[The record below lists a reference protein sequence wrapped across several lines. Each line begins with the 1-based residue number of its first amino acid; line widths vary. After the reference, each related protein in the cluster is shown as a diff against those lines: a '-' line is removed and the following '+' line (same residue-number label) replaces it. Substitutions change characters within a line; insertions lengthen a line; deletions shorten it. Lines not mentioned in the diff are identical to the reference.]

1 MRAGL
6 KDLKDVV
13 GEYELLMVQ
22 CYRDS
27 WPVNRVRA
35 GYDPAPTTPIKNLYV
50 VGDGAK
56 GDEIEVEGIALGVGD
71 VVSRVMVK

>member
-1 MRAGL
+1 
-6 KDLKDVV
+6 
-13 GEYELLMVQ
+13 MVQ

-35 GYDPAPTTPIKNLYV
+35 GYDPSPITPIKNLYV

-56 GDEIEVEGIALGVGD
+56 GDDIEVEGIALGVMEAL
-71 VVSRVMVK
+71 SHICKSSPISPKNI